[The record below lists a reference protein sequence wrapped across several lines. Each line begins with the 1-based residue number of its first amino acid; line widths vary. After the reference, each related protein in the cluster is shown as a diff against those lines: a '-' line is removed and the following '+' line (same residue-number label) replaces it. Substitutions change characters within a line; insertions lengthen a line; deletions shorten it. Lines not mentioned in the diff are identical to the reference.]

1 MEWLETWGLTITVF
15 LPVVGALLLGFINR
29 DNEEALKRTALTV
42 SVLAF
47 LASVAVV
54 AGFDFSGTAYNT
66 YQFEVNQTWIGAIN
80 SNYHVG
86 VDGISL
92 PLLVLSTF
100 VMVLAVIYSWNHWDE
115 PKNPK
120 AFLILMLILAT
131 GMNGTFVALDLVLFF
146 IFFEIVLLPMYF
158 MIGIWGDKSPRKI
171 PGFTK
176 TYETRLYAAIKF
188 FLFTLFGSAFMLLG
202 FLALYFE
209 SGSSRFGR
217 TFDIPQLT
225 QLGSEGF
232 FLDPASSFAFLVFGA
247 MFLGFAVKVPMWPLH
262 TWLPDAHTA
271 APTVG
276 SVLLAAILLK
286 LGSYGFIRI
295 SLPILPEEAVNWA
308 PFIAILAVI
317 GIIYGSL
324 ACLAQTDMKRL
335 IAFSSVGHMGFVMLG
350 IATMTDIGINAA
362 IIGMVAHGLIT
373 GLLFFLAGSMSH
385 RYHTR
390 EMARLGGNIK
400 LMPVMGGILAFTAM
414 ASLGLPG
421 LAGFWGEFMSLVASY
436 NPLEGLSLGVFRTAM
451 VLGAIGT
458 VLTAGYMLWMLQR
471 VNLGEPSDEWEGQQF
486 HDVDRFELTAWVPL
500 MVLIVVIGFYPKVI
514 FDTTTDAVT
523 SLVEMAFGAE
533 TTASISTMV
542 KGG

>member
-1 MEWLETWGLTITVF
+1 
-15 LPVVGALLLGFINR
+15 
-29 DNEEALKRTALTV
+29 
-42 SVLAF
+42 
-47 LASVAVV
+47 
-54 AGFDFSGTAYNT
+54 
-66 YQFEVNQTWIGAIN
+66 
-80 SNYHVG
+80 
-86 VDGISL
+86 
-92 PLLVLSTF
+92 
-100 VMVLAVIYSWNHWDE
+100 MVLAVIYSWNHWDE

-120 AFLILMLILAT
+120 AFLILMMILAT

-146 IFFEIVLLPMYF
+146 LFFEIVLLPMYF
-158 MIGIWGDKSPRKI
+158 MIGIWGDKTPRKI
-171 PGFTK
+171 PGFAK
-176 TYETRLYAAIKF
+176 EFETRLYAAIKF
-188 FLFTLFGSAFMLLG
+188 FLFTLFGSAFLLLG

-209 SGSSRFGR
+209 SGKSQFGR

-225 QLGSEGF
+225 ELG
-232 FLDPASSFAFLVFGA
+232 ASGAFSGTFAFLVFGA
-247 MFLGFAVKVPMWPLH
+247 IFLGFAVKVPMFPFH

-295 SLPILPEEAVNWA
+295 SLPILPEEAVSWA

-324 ACLAQTDMKRL
+324 ACLAQSDMKRL
-335 IAFSSVGHMGFVMLG
+335 IAFSSVGHMGFIMLG
-350 IATMTDIGINAA
+350 ISTMTDIGINAA

-373 GLLFFLAGSMSH
+373 GLLFFIAGSMHH

-436 NPLEGLSLGVFRTAM
+436 NPLPGLSLGVFRSAM
-451 VLGAIGT
+451 VIGAIGT
-458 VLTAGYMLWMLQR
+458 VLTAGYMLWMLQK
-471 VNLGEPSDEWEGQQF
+471 VNLGEPGDEWEGKEL
-486 HDVDRFELTAWVPL
+486 HDVDRFELAAWVPL
-500 MVLIVVIGFYPKVI
+500 IVLIVVIGFFPKII
-514 FDTTTDAVT
+514 FNSTTDVVT
-523 SLVEMAFGAE
+523 SLVEMAFNPE
-533 TTASISTMV
+533 TTASIGSGL
-542 KGG
+542 GG

>member
-1 MEWLETWGLTITVF
+1 MDWFETWGLTLTVF
-15 LPVVGALLLGFINR
+15 IPLAGALVLGAIPR
-29 DNEEALKRTALTV
+29 DNENALKRLALVV
-42 SVLAF
+42 SVAAF
-47 LASVAVV
+47 VASLVV
-54 AGFDFSGTAYNT
+54 IGQFDFSGAPYNT
-66 YQFEVNQTWIGAIN
+66 YQFEVNETWIGAIN
-80 SNYHVG
+80 ANYHVG

-100 VMVLAVIYSWNHWDE
+100 IMVLAVIYSWNHWEE

-158 MIGIWGDKSPRKI
+158 MIGIWGDKSPRKV
-171 PGFTK
+171 PGFSK
-176 TYETRLYAAIKF
+176 VFETRLYASIKF

-209 SGSSRFGR
+209 SGDSTFGN

-225 QLGSEGF
+225 QLGSDGF
-232 FLDPASSFAFLVFGA
+232 FNDPTSSFAFLVFGA
-247 MFLGFAVKVPMWPLH
+247 IFLGFAVKVPMWPLH

-276 SVLLAAILLK
+276 SVLLAAVMLK

-295 SLPILPEEAVNWA
+295 SLPILPEEATAWA

-350 IATMTDIGINAA
+350 IATMTDIGINAS

-390 EMARLGGNIK
+390 EMDRLGGNIE

-421 LAGFWGEFMSLVASY
+421 LAGFWGEFMSLVSAY
-436 NPLEGLSLGVFRTAM
+436 NPLDGLSLGVFRTSM
-451 VLGAIGT
+451 VLGAVGT

-471 VNLGEPSDEWEGQQF
+471 VNLGEPNAEWEGQDF
-486 HDVDRFELTAWVPL
+486 HDADRFELAAWVPL
-500 MVLIVVIGFYPKVI
+500 IVLIVVIGFYPKVI
-514 FDTTTDAVT
+514 FNTTTDTVT
-523 SLVEMAFGAE
+523 SLVEMAFGGD
-533 TTASISTMV
+533 TTASLSLV